1 MATADGFLKDSEI
14 EEKLRQEALEES
26 KEAQRLKAE
35 KSLERG
41 LEGTFPASDPISVTQ
56 PPPTVHDK
64 KPKR

>member
-26 KEAQRLKAE
+26 KEAQGLKAE

>member
-1 MATADGFLKDSEI
+1 MTADGFLKDSEI
-14 EEKLRQEALEES
+14 DEKLRQEALEES